1 MTAPQLIEQLDA
13 RLAEAR
19 TLSSLW
25 KTSGLPGMNDGQ
37 ISVWLDLH
45 PFQRMVHAIK
55 RTASKNSRLDGS
67 MTLDHAVRYCSKV
80 ANDEK
85 TALIEAPR

>member
-1 MTAPQLIEQLDA
+1 MTAPQLIEQIDA

-19 TLSSLW
+19 ALSSLW
-25 KTSGLPGMNDGQ
+25 KTSGLPAMNDGQ

-55 RTASKNSRLDGS
+55 RTASKNSRTSGNMS
-67 MTLDHAVRYCSKV
+67 LDHAVRYCSKV
-80 ANDEK
+80 ANLEK
-85 TALIEAPR
+85 SKVSE

>member
-19 TLSSLW
+19 ALSSLW
-25 KTSGLPGMNDGQ
+25 KASGLPGMNDGQ

-85 TALIEAPR
+85 TALVESAR